1 MKFPF
6 DDKSFFEFLKAKRP
20 SFALLLPILALS
32 LLLIGGTGQKE
43 EVAESLEEK
52 TAALCSDISGVGEC
66 RVMITYD
73 TDETVFAVA
82 ILCQGADD
90 IDVRRDLTSLICS
103 LYGIGAHRVE
113 ILSLE

>member
-1 MKFPF
+1 MKFPS
-6 DDKSFFEFLKAKRP
+6 DNSFFEFLKTKRASP
-20 SFALLLPILALS
+20 MLLLPILALA
-32 LLLIGGTGQKE
+32 LLLIGGTGRK
-43 EVAESLEEK
+43 AEAPKDLEER
-52 TAALCSDISGVGEC
+52 TAELCSGISGVGEC

-73 TDETVFAVA
+73 GNDEVFAVA

-90 IDVRRDLTSLICS
+90 IRVQGDLTSLICS